1 MRDRLLNYLTKHG
14 TLIQPDAVDYVLS
27 KKEPIKFIESVLD
40 DIKDPPFILTI
51 EHLVKVEKITKS
63 AVSEV
68 TEETKAEPKA
78 QKKMA
83 MEPKR
88 KITRSTKISPKP
100 EIRRHPLGPKPAL
113 VPDEKSLS
121 TFTEVGPP
129 LKRPK
134 IVCSVQTLPEEISL
148 LSDITGNST
157 CQGKIGDFKV
167 YFNDRLKKIK
177 KLLKTKREM
186 AVTIPISR
194 IKRAEDTFKIIGM
207 VSDIHTTQKG
217 NKMITLE
224 DENDSVK
231 VLFTNE
237 NNLVSDPIVL
247 DEVVGV
253 VCKKY
258 KDTMMNKNRNHILA
272 QNVVRPDVPVNKV
285 PNRTDEPHHVAF
297 VSDIH
302 VGSNTFLEDEL
313 KNFIG
318 WLKSK
323 EGSRIEYIV
332 VPGDTVDGIGIY
344 PSQEEELRIN
354 DIYGQY
360 EELARLFHMIPENIK
375 VIMIPGNHDAV
386 RPAEPQPT
394 FTEEIRNLFSDNV
407 FFLGNPS
414 YFSIHGVEILAYH
427 GRSMDDFIKAIPQL
441 DYTKAKKIMLQML
454 KKRHL
459 VPIYGG
465 RTPIAPEH
473 NDYLV
478 IDRIP
483 DIFVTGHGH
492 ATDLGRYRNVTLIN
506 ASCWQSQTKFQRM
519 HNFVPDPAKVPIV
532 NLATQETEI
541 KHFS

>member
-1 MRDRLLNYLTKHG
+1 MRDRLLNFLTNHG
-14 TLIQPDAVDYVLS
+14 TLIQPDAVDYILS

-40 DIKDPPFILTI
+40 DIKDPPFMLTM

-63 AVSEV
+63 AVS
-68 TEETKAEPKA
+68 
-78 QKKMA
+78 QDKKVVEA
-83 MEPKR
+83 
-88 KITRSTKISPKP
+88 SPKTQVKKVKEPMNKIP
-100 EIRRHPLGPKPAL
+100 EASPIFQKTEIKRPPERPKPAL
-113 VPDEKSLS
+113 IPDEKPLS
-121 TFTEVGPP
+121 DFIKVDSV

-134 IVCSVQTLPEEISL
+134 IVCSVQTLPDEIKL

-157 CQGKIGDFKV
+157 CQGKLGDFKL

-177 KLLKTKREM
+177 RLLKTKREM

-224 DENDSVK
+224 DESDSVK
-231 VLFTNE
+231 VLFTKE

-258 KDTMMNKNRNHILA
+258 KDNIMNRNRNHILA
-272 QNVVRPDVPVNKV
+272 QNIIRPDVPVNKV
-285 PNRTDEPHHVAF
+285 PNRTKNPHFVAF

-302 VGSNTFLEDEL
+302 VGSNTFLENEFM
-313 KNFIG
+313 KFIS

-323 EGSRIEYIV
+323 EGKKIEYIV

-344 PSQEEELRIN
+344 PSQEEELQIN

-360 EELARLFHMIPENIK
+360 EELARILKMIPNNIK

-394 FTEEIRNLFSDNV
+394 FPEEVRALLPENV
-407 FFLGNPS
+407 IFLGNPS

-427 GRSMDDFIKAIPQL
+427 GRSMDDFIKALPQL
-441 DYTKAKKIMLQML
+441 NYRKAKKIMLEML

-465 RTPIAPEH
+465 KTPIAPEH

-492 ATDLGRYRNVTLIN
+492 ATDYGKYRNVTLIN

-519 HNFVPDPAKVPIV
+519 HNFNPDPAKVPIV
-532 NLATQETEI
+532 NLATSETEI
-541 KHFS
+541 LQFS

>member
-1 MRDRLLNYLTKHG
+1 MRDRLLNFLTKHG
-14 TLIQPDAVDYVLS
+14 TLIQPDAVDYILT

-40 DIKDPPFILTI
+40 DIKDPPFMLTI
-51 EHLVKVEKITKS
+51 EHLVKVERITKS

-68 TEETKAEPKA
+68 REETVAEPKA
-78 QKKMA
+78 QKKKGK
-83 MEPKR
+83 EPKKR
-88 KITRSTKISPKP
+88 ITRPPSVTPEPEITKPPERPKP
-100 EIRRHPLGPKPAL
+100 TVVPHEKPL
-113 VPDEKSLS
+113 
-121 TFTEVGPP
+121 VGFEQIETT

-134 IVCSVQTLPEEISL
+134 IVCSVQTLPDEIKL
-148 LSDITGNST
+148 ISDITGNST
-157 CQGKIGDFKV
+157 CQGKLGDFKL

-231 VLFTNE
+231 VLFTKE

-258 KDTMMNKNRNHILA
+258 KDNMMNKNRNHFLA
-272 QNVVRPDVPVNKV
+272 QNIVRPDVPVNKV
-285 PNRTDEPHHVAF
+285 PNRTEASHYVAF

-302 VGSNTFLEDEL
+302 VGSNTFLENEL

-344 PSQEEELRIN
+344 PSQEEELQIN

-360 EELARLFHMIPENIK
+360 EELARLFNMIPENIK
-375 VIMIPGNHDAV
+375 VIMTPGNHDAV

-394 FTEEIRNLFSDNV
+394 FSEEIRNLFSNNV

-427 GRSMDDFIKAIPQL
+427 GRSMDDFIKAVPQL

-473 NDYLV
+473 SDYLV

-492 ATDLGRYRNVTLIN
+492 ATDLGRYRNVTMIN

-532 NLATQETEI
+532 DLATGETEI
-541 KHFS
+541 RQFS

>member
-1 MRDRLLNYLTKHG
+1 MRDRLLNFLTKHG
-14 TLIQPDAVDYVLS
+14 TLIQPDAVDYILT

-40 DIKDPPFILTI
+40 DIKDPPFMLTI
-51 EHLVKVEKITKS
+51 EHLVKVERITKS

-68 TEETKAEPKA
+68 SEETVAEPKA
-78 QKKMA
+78 QKMKGK
-83 MEPKR
+83 EPKK
-88 KITRSTKISPKP
+88 KITRPPSVTPEPEITKPPERPKP
-100 EIRRHPLGPKPAL
+100 TVVPHEKPL
-113 VPDEKSLS
+113 
-121 TFTEVGPP
+121 VGFEQIETT

-134 IVCSVQTLPEEISL
+134 IVCSVQTLPDEIKL
-148 LSDITGNST
+148 MSDITGNST
-157 CQGKIGDFKV
+157 CQGKLGDFKL

-231 VLFTNE
+231 VLFTKE

-258 KDTMMNKNRNHILA
+258 KDNMMNKNRNHFLA
-272 QNVVRPDVPVNKV
+272 QNIVRPDVPVNKV
-285 PNRTDEPHHVAF
+285 PNRTKASHYVAF

-302 VGSNTFLEDEL
+302 VGSNTFLENEL

-360 EELARLFHMIPENIK
+360 EELARLFNMIPENIK
-375 VIMIPGNHDAV
+375 VIMTPGNHDAV

-394 FTEEIRNLFSDNV
+394 FSEEIRNLFSDNV

-427 GRSMDDFIKAIPQL
+427 GRSMDDFIKAVPQL

-473 NDYLV
+473 SDYLV

-492 ATDLGRYRNVTLIN
+492 ATDLGRYRNVTMIN

-532 NLATQETEI
+532 DLATGETEI
-541 KHFS
+541 RQFS